1 MRKHRASQSKSRMNV
16 FQDWMK
22 LKAHPHSMIMDYGNM
37 GCQFLSGGDTKLERF
52 LVKNQHTQRKN
63 F

>member
-37 GCQFLSGGDTKLERF
+37 GCQFFKRGGYKI
-52 LVKNQHTQRKN
+52 RKI
-63 F
+63 FG